1 MNRELQEI
9 LGDYLEVDNLLIPVA
24 QIKYTGNENTYI
36 VWTIINEIPALSG
49 NDTDL
54 ASVVSVDIDIFSD
67 KNYLNIVEKI
77 KELMRTN
84 EWVWTGDSADLF
96 EEDTGLYHKTC
107 TFEKERMI

>member
-1 MNRELQEI
+1 MNR
-9 LGDYLEVDNLLIPVA
+9 
-24 QIKYTGNENTYI
+24 
-36 VWTIINEIPALSG
+36 
-49 NDTDL
+49 DL

-84 EWVWTGDSADLF
+84 EWVWSGDSPELF